1 MKVASITVEE
11 VRGFLVLALVLRN
24 GRKLLLRQTEGLLT
38 WGHSIRHHGNKCKI
52 LMKEVV

>member
-1 MKVASITVEE
+1 MSITVED